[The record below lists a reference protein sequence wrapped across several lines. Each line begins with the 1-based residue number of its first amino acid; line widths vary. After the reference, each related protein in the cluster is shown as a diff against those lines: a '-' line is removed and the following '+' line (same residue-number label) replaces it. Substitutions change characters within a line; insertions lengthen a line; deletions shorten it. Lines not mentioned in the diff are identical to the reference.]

1 MTNHFTNLLLKKL
14 SKPKGKILLNK
25 SMDLYNEL
33 IEVPINTIIKELSY
47 MPIGKPF
54 YYYSEMLKQVRDD
67 YVKNN
72 TKHLYYKL
80 ASPQMRKLLDNI
92 GKKV

>member
-1 MTNHFTNLLLKKL
+1 MTNHFTNLLIKKL

-33 IEVPINTIIKELSY
+33 IEVPHNIIIKELSY

-67 YVKNN
+67 YIKNN
-72 TKHLYYKL
+72 KHLYYKL
-80 ASPQMRKLLDNI
+80 ASPSLKAVIDRI
-92 GKKV
+92 GGKI

>member
-1 MTNHFTNLLLKKL
+1 MTTHFTNLLLKKL

-33 IEVPINTIIKELSY
+33 KEVPIDTIIKELSY

-54 YYYSEMLKQVRDD
+54 YWYSEMLKQVRDD
-67 YVKNN
+67 YMKNN
-72 TKHLYYKL
+72 KHLYYKL
-80 ASPQMRKLLDNI
+80 ASPQLQAVIDKIGRK
-92 GKKV
+92 V